1 LQIQLAVDNLMAAG
15 VNERMATA
23 QAIKLTA
30 LIWANGSYV
39 EALGVTKAEV
49 ADVEAM
55 SFAEIRLAAK
65 TSKELGW

>member
-1 LQIQLAVDNLMAAG
+1 
-15 VNERMATA
+15 MATA

-39 EALGVTKAEV
+39 DALGVTKAEA
-49 ADVEAM
+49 ADVEAV
-55 SFAEIRLAAK
+55 SFAELRLATK